1 MGDTTFPAGFGDLAP
16 WADWALATMD
26 ARRLRRVNASMPE
39 LESFYQGVL
48 PRLDAIVDHL
58 TRVPMGDDM
67 DPQSAVLMNLALMM
81 AEVAPAVEQFFEP
94 TVSNGYDTTRFAQGP
109 Q

>member
-1 MGDTTFPAGFGDLAP
+1 MSETAFPADFEDLSA
-16 WADWALATMD
+16 WTDYALATMD
-26 ARRLRRVNASMPE
+26 ARRLRRVNASLPE
-39 LESFYQGVL
+39 LQAFYQGVL

-58 TRVPMGDDM
+58 AAVPMSKDM
-67 DPQSAVLMNLALMM
+67 DSQSAALMNLALMM

-94 TVSNGYDTTRFAQGP
+94 TISNGYDTTRFAQGP